1 MRLLFRF
8 TLALIFTLQ
17 LLSCQKEEANKEP
30 KEMEDEDDYEDAGGF
45 DS

>member
-1 MRLLFRF
+1 MRE
-8 TLALIFTLQ
+8 
-17 LLSCQKEEANKEP
+17 KEEANKEP